1 MIFQTFD
8 DKDQCVLIYQDGQF
22 FNSQEALDLSSTWSY
37 ANYLCDNDIEYAQLW
52 SQGSSLAASCPSYL
66 EAHLNE
72 VEERLKAF
80 IRSCNI
86 AGVDLN
92 DVCFYELV
100 PENFLREYANIKN
113 EVSRHVFQQFKRPD
127 NYHQLLKIVK
137 VVSDIKYQPLDLD
150 LTKMN
155 KAGIRDRNMFKTL
168 SSCRRN
174 IVYDPFK
181 TITGRLATKSHTFP
195 ALTLAREYRNVV
207 KPANDWLFE
216 LDFNAAE
223 LRTVLA
229 LLGETQP
236 AEDLHEWN
244 IKNIF
249 SEGTTREEAKKKI
262 FAWLYNPNNTE
273 GDINALYNRD
283 KIKELYF
290 TGNEITTDFS
300 RTIPC
305 DEFHA
310 TNYVIQ
316 STAADL
322 LFEQMYD
329 VWEFLRDKKSFIK
342 FCNHDSIM
350 IDFAEEDQQ
359 YINEMKN
366 IFSNT
371 RYGKFKINC
380 FAGKTWGAMK
390 HLLVH

>member
-22 FNSQEALDLSSTWSY
+22 FNNQESLDLSSTWSY

-66 EAHLNE
+66 EAHLQE

-92 DVCFYELV
+92 EVCFYELV
-100 PENFLREYANIKN
+100 PQNFLREYANIKN
-113 EVSRHVFQQFKRPD
+113 EVSRHIFQQFKRPD

-137 VVSDIKYQPLDLD
+137 VISDIKYQSLDLD

-155 KAGIRDRNMFKTL
+155 KGAIRDRNMFKTL
-168 SSCRRN
+168 SSCQRN
-174 IVYDPFK
+174 VVYDPFK

-195 ALTLAREYRNVV
+195 ALTLAREYRKVV
-207 KPANDWLFE
+207 KPTNDWLFE

-229 LLGETQP
+229 LLGEAQP
-236 AEDLHEWN
+236 TEDLHEWN

-249 SEGTTREEAKKKI
+249 SSGTTREEAKKKI

-273 GDINALYNRD
+273 RDINALYNRD

-290 TGNEITTDFS
+290 TGKEITTDFG

-350 IDFAEEDQQ
+350 IDLAEEDQG

-380 FAGKTWGAMK
+380 FGGKTWGAMK
-390 HLLVH
+390 HLMVH